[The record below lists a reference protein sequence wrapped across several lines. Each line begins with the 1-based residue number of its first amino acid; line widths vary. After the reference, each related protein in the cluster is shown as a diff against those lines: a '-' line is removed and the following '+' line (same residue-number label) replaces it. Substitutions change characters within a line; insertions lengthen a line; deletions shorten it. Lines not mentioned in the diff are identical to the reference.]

1 MKVTKKYNMSRAFL
15 LTVLIAL
22 LKGMPAG
29 GQEMQMRIVTHPEEV
44 HIYHTKRLSAGH
56 GFNVSRR
63 DSPGEEFRLL
73 TDEPVTRVRNSGELQ
88 SRLGSRFTEVME
100 FFEAES
106 AGELWLFLQ
115 GRHFETMM
123 AVSLFP
129 ELASAMGMLYV
140 DDSAPVGSEVTYR
153 LEFVD
158 MLGNTRDEPALRQ
171 VRLDPRIPSPPS
183 RLRAVNDR
191 ARVTLHWHYPRVERE
206 DDDKVIRFFVY
217 RIDQQTGRP
226 ELVSDEILIRNN
238 AYDEHLFHFISSVVN
253 VTEQYFV
260 TAADITGQQSEPS
273 EVLSFEIID
282 IVVPAAVIDVRVIE
296 TPGNYAEVTWTMPD
310 DTDITGY
317 HIYRTDDLS
326 VPFRQ
331 ITPEPLPVDELIYV
345 DSEVRGGRVY
355 FYHVTA
361 VDADGYESEPGAL
374 AMVRIRDVTPPPP
387 PDNLTAEFDIETETV
402 ALNWGIREITPDLKS
417 FIVLRRREDSR
428 DQGGFSRVNY
438 TDLRE
443 TSFMDA
449 GAGGEG
455 FQEGGRYR
463 YVVYSSDHA
472 ENYSDT
478 VSVVIEIPLFTPPDP
493 PTGLLAVNDRGIR
506 INLNWNASPSLTTE
520 EYIIHRSSPDNPLMA
535 QLTRVPASARFYRD
549 EEVEPGNIYVY
560 ALTAVDRAGNESEYS
575 NTDTLFFRS
584 STPPRSVRNL
594 QAIERN
600 GGVYMRWERVPDN
613 DLTGYRVYRSDAPS
627 GVYELLN
634 RDLLRETEFFD
645 SEGSADHWYRV
656 RAVDESGNESRPGPS
671 VRPANSAENR

>member
-1 MKVTKKYNMSRAFL
+1 MNRAIL
-15 LTVLIAL
+15 LTVFVTL
-22 LKGMPAG
+22 LSFVRAG
-29 GQEMQMRIVTHPEEV
+29 GQEVQMRIVTHPEEV
-44 HIYHTKRLSAGH
+44 HIYHTRRLPAGH
-56 GFNVSRR
+56 GFNVFRQ

-73 TDEPVTRVRNSGELQ
+73 TGVPVTRARSSGELQ
-88 SRLGSRFTEVME
+88 SRLGGRFREVME

-115 GRHFETMM
+115 SRFLETII

-129 ELASAMGMLYV
+129 DLAAAMGMLYI
-140 DDSAPVGSEVTYR
+140 DDTAPVGSQVTYR

-158 MLGNTRDEPALRQ
+158 MLGNLVDEPASRQ
-171 VRLDPRIPSPPS
+171 VRLDPRIPSSPS
-183 RLRAVNDR
+183 RLRAENDR

-217 RIDQQTGRP
+217 RIDQQTGNP

-238 AYDEHLFHFISSVVN
+238 AYDDHFFHFISPVVN

-273 EVLSFEIID
+273 EMLSYEVVD
-282 IVVPAAVIDVRVIE
+282 IVLPAAVMDVGVTE
-296 TPGNYAEVTWTMPD
+296 TPDNHAVVTWTMPVD
-310 DTDITGY
+310 PDITGY

-326 VPFRQ
+326 VSFRQ
-331 ITPEPLPVDELIYV
+331 ITLEPLPVDQLSYV
-345 DSEVRGGRVY
+345 DREVRGGRTY

-361 VDADGYESEPGAL
+361 VNMAGRESEMGEL
-374 AMVRIRDVTPPPP
+374 VMVRIRDVTPPPP
-387 PDNLTAEFDIETETV
+387 PDNLTADFDIETETV
-402 ALNWGIREITPDLKS
+402 ELKWGIREITPDLKS
-417 FIVLRRREDSR
+417 FVVLRRREDR
-428 DQGGFSRVNY
+428 REPGGFSRLNY
-438 TDLRE
+438 ADLRD
-443 TSFMDA
+443 TSFLDA
-449 GAGGEG
+449 GEGGDG
-455 FQEGGRYR
+455 LQEGARYR

-493 PTGLLAVNDRGIR
+493 PTGLLAINDRGIR
-506 INLNWNASPSLTTE
+506 VNLNWNASPSLTTE

-549 EEVEPGNIYVY
+549 EEVETGRVYVY

-584 STPPRSVRNL
+584 SNPPRSVRNL

-613 DLTGYRVYRSDAPS
+613 DLAGYRVYRSDVPS

-634 RDLLRETEFFD
+634 QDLLRETEYFD
-645 SEGSADHWYRV
+645 SEGSASHWYRV
-656 RAVDESGNESRPGPS
+656 RAVDESGNESRPGQS